1 MGVKNPYGITVRE
14 DKKAIPFSRG
24 ILASSVSEIGF
35 DTFEAYKIADRV
47 LKSLQGENIRE
58 VESSHIRRLVSKEIE
73 KIDRRAAE
81 RYVFSRKQRE
91 GSAREETIILIG
103 GASGVGTTTT
113 GYEIASRLNIK
124 NIVSTD
130 TIREIMRMMI
140 SQKLSPELHMS
151 TFNASEKSAVPIPE
165 EYDPA
170 VFGFERQASLVSVGI
185 EAVINR
191 ALKEGHDI
199 IVEGVHVVPGFIS
212 EEIIRRER
220 TFGFLL
226 SIEDAQTHR
235 NRFKVVIFHNH
246 LFPIPGAGRE
256 RNIIYNSGDVIE
268 MLQNYDV
275 HVVLNGHKHTPNVAQ
290 LNDIVVINSG
300 TFSSYKT
307 RQGEDHSFNVIDIS
321 PDRKEVVVT
330 TRWMESGREDV
341 EKRNFGTGTHTQAD
355 TKNPVFTIAQMSDL
369 HVSDGMDFLPDM
381 LEKAID
387 RINEIQPD
395 QICICGNVVDRGL
408 PHEYEIA
415 RSYLERLES
424 PLLVVPGYN
433 DLQHTGK
440 FLFPK
445 MVGAL
450 ESRIDRGAVHFIGIN
465 TALPDTETGVIG
477 RGKLNSILSSWPRQ
491 EMVNIAVQH
500 HKLTPAPGIREHGYI
515 EDAGSS
521 LKKFIDSDTDIV
533 LSGHRHISFSFMID
547 GLITVNSGTVSSRN
561 HYTLFGNSFN
571 LLTFFQDG
579 GLIVEEYRLSEGKAF
594 VLTQYRLPRWPRF
607 PQ

>member
-1 MGVKNPYGITVRE
+1 MKDIRIIQFGDTHITRYSAFDYDAFKRGVGMLNSIDADYCVHVGDITHEGLIGDYEFASLLFPSIRHRIMKLPGNHDVKNVGWVLYERFFGKRSFIHKDENVLIVGIDCSIPDRDDSRFSEE
-14 DKKAIPFSRG
+14 DLRVMEEALKKAG
-24 ILASSVSEIGF
+24 
-35 DTFEAYKIADRV
+35 K
-47 LKSLQGENIRE
+47 
-58 VESSHIRRLVSKEIE
+58 
-73 KIDRRAAE
+73 
-81 RYVFSRKQRE
+81 
-91 GSAREETIILIG
+91 
-103 GASGVGTTTT
+103 
-113 GYEIASRLNIK
+113 
-124 NIVSTD
+124 
-130 TIREIMRMMI
+130 
-140 SQKLSPELHMS
+140 
-151 TFNASEKSAVPIPE
+151 
-165 EYDPA
+165 
-170 VFGFERQASLVSVGI
+170 
-185 EAVINR
+185 
-191 ALKEGHDI
+191 
-199 IVEGVHVVPGFIS
+199 
-212 EEIIRRER
+212 
-220 TFGFLL
+220 
-226 SIEDAQTHR
+226 
-235 NRFKVVIFHNH
+235 RFKVVIFHNH

-341 EKRNFGTGTHTQAD
+341 EKRNFGTGTHTQVD
-355 TKNPVFTIAQMSDL
+355 TQNPVFTIAQMSDL

-408 PHEYEIA
+408 SHEYEIA

-533 LSGHRHISFSFMID
+533 LSGHRHVAFSFMID

-571 LLTFFQDG
+571 LLIFFQDG
-579 GLIVEEYRLSEGKAF
+579 GLIVEEHRLSEGKAF
-594 VLTQYRLPRWPRF
+594 VLAQYRLPRWPRF